1 METIEDLKNALPQTG
16 RLEWIGI
23 APERRG
29 EIEELEEAMLQPGT
43 GIDGEHHA
51 NFGNSKRQVT
61 LIQHEHLPVIAALSQ
76 RDNVTPARLRRNLVV
91 SGINLL
97 ALKDRPFRIGNVLF
111 KGTGPC
117 APCSLMEYNLG
128 PGGYNA
134 MRGHGGI
141 TAVVLEGGMIQVG
154 DCVSL
159 VVESTK
165 SETTTSDKSENG

>member
-1 METIEDLKNALPQTG
+1 MDTIDDLKDSLPQIG

-23 APERRG
+23 ARARRD
-29 EIEELEEAMLQPGT
+29 EIEELHEATLQPGT

-51 NFGNSKRQVT
+51 VSGNSERQIT

-97 ALKDRPFRIGNVLF
+97 ALKDRDFRVGNVLL

-117 APCSLMEYNLG
+117 VPCSLMEENLG

-141 TAVVLEGGMIQVG
+141 TATVLQAGTIHVG
-154 DCVSL
+154 DQVSL
-159 VVESTK
+159 AMEPTG
-165 SETTTSDKSENG
+165 ERGT

>member
-1 METIEDLKNALPQTG
+1 METIEDLKNSHSPNRPPGMDRHGPRKAG
-16 RLEWIGI
+16 RDRRNSGSD
-23 APERRG
+23 APARHGNRRRASRRHRATRSG
-29 EIEELEEAMLQPGT
+29 K
-43 GIDGEHHA
+43 
-51 NFGNSKRQVT
+51 SR

-76 RDNVTPARLRRNLVV
+76 RAGVTPSRLRRNLVV

-97 ALKDRPFRIGNVLF
+97 ALKDREFRIGNVLL

-141 TAVVLEGGMIQVG
+141 TAVVLEAGKIQVG
-154 DCVSL
+154 DQVTL
-159 VVESTK
+159 VVDQS
-165 SETTTSDKSENG
+165 SERGASAP